1 MVVSL
6 CRRQSH
12 LTCLKRDHVN
22 GFHRH
27 LNSIKPNIQ
36 FTLELGD
43 TEGQGLPFLDTITTR
58 SDTQIQVNVDSKPT
72 HTDHY
77 LDFHSHHPLCHK
89 TSVVNTLLRRARN
102 IPSTL
107 EGKREE
113 AKRVKAVLRENNYPS
128 SFINSCERALSD
140 PPTTTITSNGF
151 VVLPHVRGI
160 SKRIGRVLRQQQV
173 KVADKPQ
180 ITINSL
186 FPRPKAQTHADRPQ
200 LGIVHKISCTN
211 CDFVYY
217 GQTERE
223 LKTRIAEHKKAVSLF
238 HPNSNVAC
246 RVHENSHHMDFSN
259 VKVVGHEANF
269 QENENEKAGNDH
281 IAIPVVDKS
290 LARA

>member
-1 MVVSL
+1 MEEIEETAVSTDPHPPKWWF
-6 CRRQSH
+6 RYVNDSH
-12 LTCLKRDHVN
+12 TCLKRDHVN
-22 GFHRH
+22 EFHRH

-72 HTDHY
+72 HTDRY

-107 EGKREE
+107 KGKRKE

-128 SFINSCERALSD
+128 SFINSRERALSD

-151 VVLPHVRGI
+151 VVLPYVRGI
-160 SKRIGRVLRQQQV
+160 SERIGRVLRQQHV
-173 KVADKPQ
+173 KVAYKPQ
-180 ITINSL
+180 ITINSP
-186 FPRPKAQTHADRPQ
+186 FPRPKAQKHADRPQ
-200 LGIVHKISCTN
+200 SGIVYKISCTN

-217 GQTERE
+217 CQTERQRG
-223 LKTRIAEHKKAVSLF
+223 LRNTKRLSLCLTSTSRWHAMFTKTVITWTLV
-238 HPNSNVAC
+238 
-246 RVHENSHHMDFSN
+246 M
-259 VKVVGHEANF
+259 
-269 QENENEKAGNDH
+269 
-281 IAIPVVDKS
+281 
-290 LARA
+290 